1 MKGLPVRW
9 AAAVFA
15 LALASAADATT
26 RYWYLQNVAF
36 DDGTTVSGSFAY
48 DDATHA
54 VGSWSVRV
62 KGGVGFLPFTYLP
75 GNSVAY
81 TDVGDFS
88 ALPTIILSSADG
100 AGGAMAERQFRI
112 TPTTALDG
120 SPTSVPVDT
129 ATALNRG
136 GGIECFDCS
145 PYRFIVSGSINLSLL
160 PPPIAIVPVIEF
172 YHAGFN
178 HYFMTADTVE
188 INALDTHYFTGWER
202 TGYQFFAYP
211 TGASAG
217 GTINPVC
224 RYYGL
229 PSAGLDS
236 HFYSASALECFQ
248 VNQFY
253 GAEWQIES
261 DNVFQINLP
270 NTTTGAC
277 PSGTIPIYRVFNN
290 RHDANHRYMTS
301 TVVRAQMEAA
311 GWIREG
317 YGPNATIMCAIEH

>member
-1 MKGLPVRW
+1 MNSLILRC
-9 AAAVFA
+9 AAALLA
-15 LALASAADATT
+15 LVLASATSATT

-36 DDGTTVSGSFAY
+36 DDGTVVSGSFAF
-48 DDATHA
+48 DDATMQ
-54 VGSWSVRV
+54 VGGWSVRV
-62 KGGVGFLPFTYLP
+62 KGGASFLPFTYLP
-75 GNSVAY
+75 GNSHAY
-81 TDVGDFS
+81 TTIGVFS
-88 ALPTIILSSADG
+88 PLPTIVISSAGG
-100 AGGAMAERQFRI
+100 AGGAMAQRQFRI

-120 SPTSVPVDT
+120 SPTSVPVDI
-129 ATALNRG
+129 ATVARG
-136 GGIECFDCS
+136 GGVECFDCW
-145 PYRFIVSGSINLSLL
+145 PARYIVSGSINLSML

-202 TGYQFFAYP
+202 TGYQFYAYP

-253 GAEWQIES
+253 GTEWQIES
-261 DNVFQINLP
+261 DNVFQIDLP
-270 NTTTGAC
+270 NTATGAC
-277 PSGTIPIYRVFNN
+277 PSGTIPVYRVFNGK
-290 RHDANHRYMTS
+290 HDANHRYMTS
-301 TVVRAQMEAA
+301 AVVRAQMEAA

-317 YGPNATIMCAIEH
+317 YGPDATIMCAVNH

>member
-1 MKGLPVRW
+1 MNGMLMRW
-9 AAAVFA
+9 VVAMVA
-15 LALASAADATT
+15 LALASTAGAAT

-36 DDGTTVSGSFAY
+36 DDGTTVSGSFAF

-54 VGSWSVRV
+54 VSSWSVRV
-62 KGGVGFLPFTYLP
+62 KGGAGFLPFTYLP
-75 GNSVAY
+75 GNSHAFTTTGVY
-81 TDVGDFS
+81 S
-88 ALPTIILSSADG
+88 SLPTIVISSSGG
-100 AGGAMAERQFRI
+100 AGGAVAQRQFRI

-120 SPTSVPVDT
+120 SPTSVPVDV
-129 ATALNRG
+129 ATVAHG
-136 GGIECFDCS
+136 GATECFDCT
-145 PYRFIVSGSINLSLL
+145 PARNIVAGSINLALL
-160 PPPIAIVPVIEF
+160 PPPIAIIPVIEF

-188 INALDTHYFTGWER
+188 INALDSHYFTGWER

-261 DNVFQINLP
+261 DNVFQIDLP

-277 PSGTIPIYRVFNN
+277 PAGTVPVYRVFNK
-290 RHDANHRYMTS
+290 RPDANHRYMTS
-301 TVVRAQMEAA
+301 TAVRAQMEAA

-317 YGPNATIMCAIEH
+317 YGPNATIMCAVDH